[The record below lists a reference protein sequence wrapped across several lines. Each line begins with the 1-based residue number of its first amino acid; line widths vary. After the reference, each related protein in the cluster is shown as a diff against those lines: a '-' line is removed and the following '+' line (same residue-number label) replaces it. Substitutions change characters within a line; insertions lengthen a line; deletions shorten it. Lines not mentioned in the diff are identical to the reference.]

1 MASELEWYGLY
12 IFLSGFGLCVIL
24 ACCCAV
30 GEWNYRWRAAS
41 PPRARLGKA
50 GPPLAGPAEAGAD
63 EAGTPLAGTAEAGTA
78 KAGAAEAGA
87 VEAGAAEAGAA
98 KAGAAEAV

>member
-41 PPRARLGKA
+41 PPRAQLGKA
-50 GPPLAGPAEAGAD
+50 GPAL
-63 EAGTPLAGTAEAGTA
+63 
-78 KAGAAEAGA
+78 
-87 VEAGAAEAGAA
+87 AGAAEAGAA
-98 KAGAAEAV
+98 EAV